1 MLAFVHLYLCL
12 EEYYCR
18 KPEPKNRPLAKKRK
32 WSREECRLRYVQGE
46 AIGQRALAEQ
56 SGRAASVIAAWCSED
71 GWVQQREQYQSN
83 LRAETQKKTIEKTSD
98 RLSDDL
104 AKRNEDHVR
113 GFEVIRAGAI
123 QFNKTLLTELQK
135 SDRKLKLLD
144 EKSMSFQ
151 RYATAYKLAVE
162 GERQAL
168 GMEYMDS
175 NKAIAKVIKDGY
187 DVIEPELE

>member
-1 MLAFVHLYLCL
+1 MS
-12 EEYYCR
+12 
-18 KPEPKNRPLAKKRK
+18 KKRK
-32 WSREECRLRYVQGE
+32 WSKEECRIRYVQGE
-46 AIGQRALAEQ
+46 KIGQRALSKQ
-56 SGRAASVIAAWCSED
+56 SGRAPTVIARWCKED
-71 GWVQQREQYQSN
+71 NWVQQREQYVSR
-83 LRAETQKKTIEKTSD
+83 LRAETSQKTIEKTSD

-187 DVIEPELE
+187 DVIEPEIE